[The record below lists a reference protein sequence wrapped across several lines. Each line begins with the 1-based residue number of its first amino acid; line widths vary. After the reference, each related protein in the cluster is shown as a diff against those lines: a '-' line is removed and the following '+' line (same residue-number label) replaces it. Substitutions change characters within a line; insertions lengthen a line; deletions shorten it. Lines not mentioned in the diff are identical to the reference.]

1 MKQLFTFSFAGI
13 LCALFLIQAG
23 VSSCTKDQVIYDT
36 VKVNTIQHDTI
47 VVKDTA
53 LTMQLLTAHS
63 WRMQEIRGVSNNVAF
78 YYLRGGSSN
87 TQSFDNDVI
96 TFRPDK
102 TGTYT
107 DNSGN
112 SFSLTWNF
120 TNSNNTSIVY
130 TMPNSNLA
138 PNLVVTWENL
148 KYKNASLLYDEYY
161 TAGTKTAHSHVVRIL

>member
-1 MKQLFTFSFAGI
+1 MKQVFTFSLAGLI
-13 LCALFLIQAG
+13 FTLFFLQTG
-23 VSSCTKDQVIYDT
+23 VSSCSKDQIIYDT
-36 VKVNTIQHDTI
+36 IKVNTIQHDTI
-47 VVKDTA
+47 VIKDTA
-53 LTMQLLTAHS
+53 LTIQLLTAHS

-96 TFRPDK
+96 TFRSDK

-112 SFSLTWNF
+112 SFSLTWDF
-120 TNSNNTSIVY
+120 TNSSNTRIVY

-138 PNLVVTWENL
+138 PNLVVIWENL
-148 KYKNASLLYDEYY
+148 RYKNASLLYDEYY
-161 TAGTKTAHSHVVRIL
+161 TAGTKTAHSHGVRIL